1 MLRGRLGLVVIPSFH
16 AIVVLVVLLVLLVL
30 RVVVAVMSALPSCY
44 TSEGTL
50 AIVIGVALT
59 IATFLS
65 YLPQVPLVIAMT

>member
-1 MLRGRLGLVVIPSFH
+1 VVIPSFH
-16 AIVVLVVLLVLLVL
+16 AIVVLVVLLVLRVVVV
-30 RVVVAVMSALPSCY
+30 VVVAVMSALPSCY